1 MVEDGSI
8 LTDYSKKQLD
18 RVINVLN
25 NNAHL
30 NLKVVPQVD
39 VVRNEYNN
47 KKLYEQR
54 ALTVMEYLSEKGITK
69 TRILKQDFK
78 PTTSAKIME
87 IGKSNINN
95 RGVEFWVS
103 K

>member
-18 RVINVLN
+18 RIISVLN
-25 NNAHL
+25 NNI
-30 NLKVVPQVD
+30 NFKLKLVPLID

-54 ALTVMEYLSEKGITK
+54 ASTVMEYLSEKGITK
-69 TRILKQDFK
+69 SRLLKQDYK
-78 PTTSAKIME
+78 ATTSAKILE
-87 IGKSNINN
+87 IGKSDINN